1 MAFSAPVS
9 SFTVLMRKRPK
20 LELVQLHR
28 HPNVHDEILFG
39 VCFFFFFFI
48 ANDLKGLDDL
58 GSTQLFYI
66 HACVR

>member
-1 MAFSAPVS
+1 
-9 SFTVLMRKRPK
+9 MRKRPK

-39 VCFFFFFFI
+39 VFFVFFFI
-48 ANDLKGLDDL
+48 ANDLKRLDDL